1 MRRSATGGL
10 AAGQVAA
17 HVLVVRLFRVLSLS
31 AAIVATNVAA
41 LAAQGSRGGADAAV
55 VAEARALL
63 TSLVA
68 AKTTPEHGSVAA
80 ARLVADRFLAAGWP
94 AADVEVVG
102 GSAKHQNV
110 VVRWRATAPTAKPVL
125 FMSHLDV
132 VDAKR
137 EDWDTDPFVLRERDG
152 YLYGRG
158 VLDDKAAV
166 AGWTV
171 GLIALRREG
180 WRPSRDIVLIL
191 TADEETTANDGTDWL
206 LRNRAPLFDVD
217 FAINSDASGPELH
230 GGKVTAFSVDV
241 AEKATARFDLSVTN
255 RGGHSSRPRAD
266 NAIYALAR
274 ALVRLDG
281 YVFPAQLSDLQRAG
295 LSRAAESAPAPLA
308 DALRALQ
315 RDPDDSAAGRVVASV
330 AHLNALVRTTC
341 VATEL
346 AAGHAAN
353 ALPQRAS
360 ATVNCRILPG
370 IPPESVTA
378 VLREVVADTA
388 VHITLRPMQFPAAPP
403 TPMRDDVRALLERAV
418 HASWG
423 PSARVHGT
431 LSLGASD
438 GSFTR
443 ARGIPTYTIWFT
455 PLDPA
460 DMRAHGR
467 DERILVKSFEESV
480 SFART
485 VIREAAGPARR

>member
-1 MRRSATGGL
+1 MSGVGGAARTIAASAVLLVLGAVS
-10 AAGQVAA
+10 AAGQPA
-17 HVLVVRLFRVLSLS
+17 R
-31 AAIVATNVAA
+31 AT
-41 LAAQGSRGGADAAV
+41 ADAAT

-63 TSLVA
+63 ASLVA
-68 AKTTPEHGSVAA
+68 TKTTPEHGTVAA
-80 ARLVADRFLAAGWP
+80 ARLVADRLRAAGWP

-102 GSAKHQNV
+102 GSPQHRNV
-110 VVRWRATAPTAKPVL
+110 VVRWRATSPSARPVL

-137 EDWDTDPFVLRERDG
+137 EDWDSDPFVVREKDG

-171 GLIALRREG
+171 GLISLRREG

-191 TADEETTANDGTDWL
+191 TADEETAANDGADWL

-217 FAINSDASGPELH
+217 FAINSDAAGPELH
-230 GGKVTAFSVDV
+230 GGKVTVFNVDV
-241 AEKATARFDLSVTN
+241 AEKATTLFDLSVAN
-255 RGGHSSRPRAD
+255 VGGHSSRPRRD

-274 ALVRLDG
+274 ALGRLEG
-281 YVFPAQLSDLQRAG
+281 HVFPAQLTVLQRTA
-295 LSRAAESAPAPLA
+295 LTRAAETATPAVA
-308 DALRALQ
+308 DAIRAIQ
-315 RDPDDSAAGRVVASV
+315 RDPDDTAAGRVLASA

-341 VATEL
+341 VATQL
-346 AAGHAAN
+346 AAGHATN
-353 ALPQRAS
+353 ALPQRAT

-370 IPPESVTA
+370 VAPDTVTA
-378 VLREVVADTA
+378 VLRRVVGDTA
-388 VHITLRPMQFPAAPP
+388 VHVTLRPLQFPAAPA

-423 PSARVHGT
+423 PQVRVQPT
-431 LSLGASD
+431 LSLGATD

-467 DERILVKSFEESV
+467 DERILVQSFEQSV
-480 SFART
+480 TFARN
-485 VIREAAGPARR
+485 VIREAAGPVRR

>member
-1 MRRSATGGL
+1 MIRIASALGAIAASVALLPAGPR
-10 AAGQVAA
+10 AAGAQAA
-17 HVLVVRLFRVLSLS
+17 R
-31 AAIVATNVAA
+31 IT
-41 LAAQGSRGGADAAV
+41 ADAATI
-55 VAEARALL
+55 AEARALL
-63 TSLVA
+63 TALVA

-80 ARLVADRFLAAGWP
+80 ARLVADRFRAAGWP
-94 AADVEVVG
+94 EADVEVVG
-102 GSAKHQNV
+102 GSPNHQNV
-110 VVRWRATAPTAKPVL
+110 VVRWRATSATAKPVL

-132 VDAKR
+132 VDAKP
-137 EDWDTDPFVLRERDG
+137 EDWDTDPFVLREKDG

-171 GLIALRREG
+171 GLISLRREG

-191 TADEETTANDGTDWL
+191 TADEETAANDGTDWL

-230 GGKVTAFSVDV
+230 DGKVTAFNVDV
-241 AEKATARFDLSVTN
+241 AEKATALFDFSVAN
-255 RGGHSSRPRAD
+255 PGGHSSRPRAD

-281 YVFPAQLSDLQRAG
+281 FVFPAQLSDLQRAG
-295 LSRAAESAPAPLA
+295 LARAAETAPPLVA
-308 DALRALQ
+308 DALRAIQ
-315 RDPDDSAAGRVVASV
+315 RDPNDSVAARMLSSV
-330 AHLNALVRTTC
+330 AHLNAMVRTTC
-341 VATEL
+341 VATQL
-346 AAGHAAN
+346 AAGHATN
-353 ALPQRAS
+353 ALPQRAQ

-370 IPPESVTA
+370 VAPATVTT
-378 VLREVVADTA
+378 VLQGVVGDTA
-388 VHITLRPMQFPAAPP
+388 VHISLRPLQFPAAPP

-423 PSARVHGT
+423 RQVRVQPT

-467 DERILVKSFEESV
+467 DERILVRSFDEAV
-480 SFART
+480 SFARN
-485 VIREAAGPARR
+485 VIREAAGPASR

>member
-1 MRRSATGGL
+1 MSRSTTGGL
-10 AAGQVAA
+10 ATGGVTA
-17 HVLVVRLFRVLSLS
+17 HVPPVRLLRALSLS
-31 AAIVATNVAA
+31 AAMVAVTPALVSPQGVRATADVATI
-41 LAAQGSRGGADAAV
+41 
-55 VAEARALL
+55 AEARALL

-68 AKTTPEHGSVAA
+68 AKTTTEHGSVAA
-80 ARLVADRFLAAGWP
+80 ARLVAERFRAAGWP
-94 AADVEVVG
+94 AADVEVAG
-102 GSAKHQNV
+102 GSPKHQNV
-110 VVRWRATAPTAKPVL
+110 VVRWRATAPVAKPVL

-137 EDWDTDPFVLRERDG
+137 EDWDSDPFVLREQDG

-166 AGWTV
+166 AGWTT
-171 GLIALRREG
+171 GLISLRREG

-191 TADEETTANDGTDWL
+191 TADEETAANDGTDWL

-230 GGKVTAFSVDV
+230 DGKVTAFSVDV
-241 AEKATARFDLSVTN
+241 AEKATARFDFQVTN
-255 RGGHSSRPRAD
+255 PGGHSSRPRAD

-281 YVFPAQLSDLQRAG
+281 FVFPAQLSELQRAR
-295 LSRAAESAPAPLA
+295 LAREAEIAPAPVA
-308 DALRALQ
+308 DALRAIQ
-315 RDPDDSAAGRVVASV
+315 RDPNDSAAGRAIASV
-330 AHLNALVRTTC
+330 AHLNAMVRTTC

-346 AAGHAAN
+346 AAGHAPN
-353 ALPQRAS
+353 ALPQRAA

-370 IPPESVTA
+370 TAPESVTA
-378 VLREVVADTA
+378 VLRGVAADTS
-388 VHITLRPMQFPAAPP
+388 VLITLRPMQFPAAPP
-403 TPMRDDVRALLERAV
+403 SPMRADVRALLERAV

-423 PSARVHGT
+423 PRVAVQPT
-431 LSLGASD
+431 LSLGATD

-467 DERILVKSFEESV
+467 DERILVKSFEEAV
-480 SFART
+480 TFARN
-485 VIREAAGPARR
+485 VIREAAGLAR

>member
-1 MRRSATGGL
+1 MPISRTI
-10 AAGQVAA
+10 
-17 HVLVVRLFRVLSLS
+17 SLLT
-31 AAIVATNVAA
+31 AIVAASPATLV
-41 LAAQGSRGGADAAV
+41 AQGPRATADAAT

-63 TSLVA
+63 ASLVA
-68 AKTTPEHGSVAA
+68 VKTTPEHGSTEA
-80 ARLVADRFLAAGWP
+80 ARLVADRFIAGGWP

-102 GSAKHQNV
+102 GSPKHQNV

-137 EDWDTDPFVLRERDG
+137 EDWDSDPFVLREKDG

-171 GLIALRREG
+171 GLLSLRREG
-180 WRPSRDIVLIL
+180 WRPARDIVLVL
-191 TADEETTANDGTDWL
+191 SADEETTANDGVDWL

-217 FAINSDASGPELH
+217 FAINSDAAGPELH
-230 GGKVTAFSVDV
+230 GGKVTVFSVDV
-241 AEKATARFDLSVTN
+241 AEKATTLFDLTVAN
-255 RGGHSSRPRAD
+255 VGGHSSRPRRD

-274 ALVRLDG
+274 ALGRLEG
-281 YVFPAQLSDLQRAG
+281 YVFPAQLTDLQRAA
-295 LSRAAESAPAPLA
+295 LTRAAETATSVVA
-308 DALRALQ
+308 DAIRAIQ
-315 RDPDDSAAGRVVASV
+315 HDPSDTAAGRVLASA

-341 VATEL
+341 VATQL
-346 AAGHAAN
+346 AAGHATN
-353 ALPQRAS
+353 ALPQRAT

-370 IPPESVTA
+370 VAPDTVTA
-378 VLREVVADTA
+378 VLRRVVGDTA
-388 VHITLRPMQFPAAPP
+388 VHVTLRPLQFPAAAA

-423 PSARVHGT
+423 PRVRVQPT
-431 LSLGASD
+431 LSLGATD

-443 ARGIPTYTIWFT
+443 ARGVPTYTIWFT

-467 DERILVKSFEESV
+467 DERILVQWFEQSV
-480 SFART
+480 TFARN

>member
-1 MRRSATGGL
+1 MSRSAMGGL
-10 AAGQVAA
+10 AGGRITA
-17 HVLVVRLFRVLSLS
+17 HVPRVRLLRALLLWPVL
-31 AAIVATNVAA
+31 AATNVAA
-41 LAAQGSRGGADAAV
+41 RSAQGTRGAADAAT
-55 VAEARALL
+55 VAEARTLL

-80 ARLVADRFLAAGWP
+80 ARLVAERFLAAGWP
-94 AADVEVVG
+94 AADVEVAG
-102 GSAKHQNV
+102 GTPTHQNV
-110 VVRWRATAPTAKPVL
+110 VVRWRATSPTAKPVL

-137 EDWDTDPFVLRERDG
+137 EDWDSDPFAVREADG

-158 VLDDKAAV
+158 VLDDKSAV
-166 AGWTV
+166 AAWTV
-171 GLIALRREG
+171 GLISLRREG
-180 WRPSRDIVLIL
+180 WRPSRDIVLVL
-191 TADEETTANDGTDWL
+191 TADEETAANDGVDWL

-217 FAINSDASGPELH
+217 FAINSDAAGPELH

-241 AEKATARFDLSVTN
+241 AEKATTRFDLTVTN

-266 NAIYALAR
+266 NAIYSLAR

-281 YVFPAQLSDLQRAG
+281 FVFPAQLSDLQRAG
-295 LSRAAESAPAPLA
+295 LARAAESASAPLA
-308 DALRALQ
+308 HALRALA
-315 RDPDDSAAGRVVASV
+315 RDPGDSAAGRVVASV
-330 AHLNALVRTTC
+330 AHLNAMVRTTC

-346 AAGHAAN
+346 AAGHAPN
-353 ALPQRAS
+353 ALPQRAA

-370 IPPESVTA
+370 VAPESVTA
-378 VLREVVADTA
+378 VLRKVVADTA
-388 VHITLRPMQFPAAPP
+388 VHIVLRPMQFPAAPA

-423 PSARVHGT
+423 PGVRVQPT

-455 PLDPA
+455 PFDPA

-480 SFART
+480 TFARN
-485 VIREAAGPARR
+485 VIREAAGGR